1 MFRVLL
7 AVVLACSCGLILA
20 DEQDPKINEIF
31 KDFKKAEDAF
41 ADVVRGVD
49 ADALDDFDDRIKNA
63 GKRGGVEAV
72 ERWNQQKKQYIRTRA
87 MNQGDKNARYT
98 RMVLLAAGSV
108 SKISKAFNALEDS
121 HKAALKKASDAN
133 EVDVLVTLNA
143 EWRKL
148 LPFIDPEVKDGLQA
162 LRYYCLEANDAAGPD
177 ANQPPDQINNN
188 PQPMAPQGEVKKP
201 LQGGPPELGEVN
213 ADGVSVKCLQLFGE
227 LPSEV
232 LYDRLKT
239 QDEKR
244 TCFFLFVRE
253 FCKKYPPVDWTIND
267 ANYFVNKIVDVAYS
281 CETTCGFTTAGARDF
296 QTLTTNS
303 KKDKTRPEWQGTAW
317 TYAMSWY
324 VAWLFSSPDTDSF
337 IERRSYLKRQ
347 DDTKHLEVYWEDS
360 YRKFPPVI
368 LRHHDHLSFFQG
380 DFKEIFRMWLGQHL
394 DTPEEIKAFV
404 MKLQSKNLSFPQANE
419 ILNEINSP

>member
-1 MFRVLL
+1 MIRVLL
-7 AVVLACSCGLILA
+7 AVALACSCSLILA
-20 DEQDPKINEIF
+20 DEQDAKINDIF

-49 ADALDDFDDRIKNA
+49 ADALDEFDDRTKNA

-87 MNQGDKNARYT
+87 MNQNDNNARYT
-98 RMVLLAAGSV
+98 RLVLLTVGAKP
-108 SKISKAFNALEDS
+108 KISKAFSTLEDS

-133 EVDVLVTLNA
+133 EVEVLVTLNA

-162 LRYYCLEANDAAGPD
+162 LRYYCLEANEAAVPE
-177 ANQPPDQINNN
+177 ANQPPDQVNNN
-188 PQPMAPQGEVKKP
+188 PQPMAPQGEIKKP
-201 LQGGPPELGEVN
+201 LQGGPAELGEFN

-232 LYDRLKT
+232 LHDRLKT
-239 QDEKR
+239 QDEKGLSLIR
-244 TCFFLFVRE
+244 FAYE
-253 FCKKYPPVDWTIND
+253 FCKKYPPADWTIKD
-267 ANYFVNKIVDVAYS
+267 ADYFINKTASIDYS
-281 CETTCGFTTAGARDF
+281 CGAAVYVMPHSDGGLDVQRIEKGEDIY
-296 QTLTTNS
+296 THGS
-303 KKDKTRPEWQGTAW
+303 WEWQVW
-317 TYAMSWY
+317 KHSRSWY

-337 IERRSYLKRQ
+337 IERRSYLKRR
-347 DDTKHLEVYWEDS
+347 DDTKHLEIYWEKSYNYLLSDS
-360 YRKFPPVI
+360 WMLNPFGYYQIRY
-368 LRHHDHLSFFQG
+368 D
-380 DFKEIFRMWLGQHL
+380 EIFRKWLGQHL

-419 ILNEINSP
+419 ILKQINSP

>member
-63 GKRGGVEAV
+63 GKRGGVESV

-87 MNQGDKNARYT
+87 MNQDDKNARYT
-98 RMVLLAAGSV
+98 RMVLLAAGAV
-108 SKISKAFNALEDS
+108 PKISKAFNALEDS

-162 LRYYCLEANDAAGPD
+162 LRYYCLEANDAAEPVVQKPVPMVPQGQ
-177 ANQPPDQINNN
+177 ANNQPMDG
-188 PQPMAPQGEVKKP
+188 AVVAE
-201 LQGGPPELGEVN
+201 EVN
-213 ADGVSVKCLQLFGE
+213 ANGVSLKCLQLFGE

-232 LYDRLKT
+232 LHDRLKT
-239 QDEKR
+239 QHEKGVALIR
-244 TCFFLFVRE
+244 FVSE
-253 FCKKYPPVDWTIND
+253 FCKKYPPADWTIKD
-267 ANYFVNKIVDVAYS
+267 ADYFINK
-281 CETTCGFTTAGARDF
+281 TASIGY
-296 QTLTTNS
+296 LC
-303 KKDKTRPEWQGTAW
+303 GTAVYVLPHSDGGLDEQW
-317 TYAMSWY
+317 TGKEDTHTQIFWQRQVGIYSRTWY
-324 VAWLFSSPDTDSF
+324 VFWLFSSPDTDSF
-337 IERRSYLKRQ
+337 IERRDYLKRR
-347 DDTKHLEVYWEDS
+347 DDTKHLDIYWEKSYNYLLSDS
-360 YRKFPPVI
+360 WMMLNPFGYYQIRF
-368 LRHHDHLSFFQG
+368 D
-380 DFKEIFRMWLGQHL
+380 EIFRKWLGQHL
-394 DTPEEIKAFV
+394 DTPEDIKAFV
-404 MKLQSKNLSFPQANE
+404 MELQSKNLSFPQANE
-419 ILNEINSP
+419 ILSQINSP